1 MTDKDWNPDD
11 LLDFH
16 YDHPAPRQEEK
27 HSHDFDIFDEFD
39 AMQSKRATSHAEK
52 PAAKPVEK
60 AAEKS
65 GRGLDASFDSY
76 DEFKRYEKA
85 KQQRHEVPAKEPSA
99 ESFDALIRDYA
110 NKYDRNVER
119 KPKSEPVIEPV
130 IEHKYDP
137 KYEAVPE
144 PKVEDKYD
152 ESIFAEYDKAHGIS
166 HDLVEEKEQD
176 KPMPSVKELEKL
188 RQASKEAHERY
199 RSNYTKGRE
208 KREGRQPVS
217 KGHKF
222 LTMIYIIALAAF
234 AGSMTIMNVLPF
246 EMLIALYVVL
256 ALISLLILVQTRRS
270 SIKKWGRRL
279 ATFLAVIL
287 IGVYGVGTAYAL
299 GTLSFLSETSVDEN
313 SKAVANITKE
323 PFNVVITGMDV
334 RGKIG
339 KQGRSDVNMVL
350 TVNPETATVLMTS
363 IPRDYEIYM
372 PNYDNEM
379 DKLTHTGFYSVDTTI
394 LAEEQLLDIT
404 ANYYVKVNFS
414 TVEKFIDAIGGV
426 DVYSEYEFNP
436 VKMKEWTVKEGMNHM
451 NGKQALAFARERK
464 AFATGDNQRIKNQ
477 QAVFEAMFKKA
488 TSSRTMVFNYNKILT
503 NLKPYFEM
511 SFSAKEIRQLAKMQL
526 ARFPDWGIY
535 KNTITGGDGNL
546 NTYTAGYAYVM
557 TQDPDSINNA
567 KALIN
572 AVLSGQAIAKDDD
585 GVAYIPGE

>member
-39 AMQSKRATSHAEK
+39 AMAPKKAPSQAVK
-52 PAAKPVEK
+52 PAER
-60 AAEKS
+60 S

-85 KQQRHEVPAKEPSA
+85 SKQRHDSSARDSSA
-99 ESFDALIRDYA
+99 ESFDALINKYA
-110 NKYDRNVER
+110 KKYDRDHER
-119 KPKSEPVIEPV
+119 RPKSEPVIEPV
-130 IEHKYDP
+130 IEHKAEP
-137 KYEAVPE
+137 GYEAKAVPTLE
-144 PKVEDKYD
+144 PKIEDGYD

-166 HDLVEEKEQD
+166 HDLVEEVEQD

-188 RQASKEAHERY
+188 KQASKEAHERY
-199 RSNYTKGRE
+199 KSNYTKGRE
-208 KREGRQPVS
+208 KRAGRQPVS

-222 LTMIYIIALAAF
+222 LTFIYIIALAAF
-234 AGSMTIMNVLPF
+234 VVSMTVMNVLPF

-270 SIKKWGRRL
+270 SIKKWGKRL

-299 GTLSFLSETSVDEN
+299 GTLSFLSETSVDN

-488 TSSRTMVFNYNKILT
+488 TSRPHNGI
-503 NLKPYFEM
+503 
-511 SFSAKEIRQLAKMQL
+511 QLQ
-526 ARFPDWGIY
+526 
-535 KNTITGGDGNL
+535 
-546 NTYTAGYAYVM
+546 
-557 TQDPDSINNA
+557 QDPHQSEAILRNELQLKRD
-567 KALIN
+567 KA
-572 AVLSGQAIAKDDD
+572 ARQDAARQ
-585 GVAYIPGE
+585 IP

>member
-39 AMQSKRATSHAEK
+39 AMEPKKASPQTVK
-52 PAAKPVEK
+52 P
-60 AAEKS
+60 AEKS

-85 KQQRHEVPAKEPSA
+85 SQQKQRKEVSASAKEPSA

-110 NKYDRNVER
+110 NKYDRNHER

-130 IEHKYDP
+130 IEHKVEP
-137 KYEAVPE
+137 KYEAMAE

-152 ESIFAEYDKAHGIS
+152 ESIFAEYDKAHGIT
-166 HDLVEEKEQD
+166 HDLVEETEQD

-188 RQASKEAHERY
+188 KQASKEAHERY
-199 RSNYTKGRE
+199 KSNYTKRA
-208 KREGRQPVS
+208 GRQPVS

-222 LTMIYIIALAAF
+222 LTFIYIIALAAF
-234 AGSMTIMNVLPF
+234 AGSMTVMNVLPF

-270 SIKKWGRRL
+270 SIKTWARRL

-299 GTLSFLSETSVDEN
+299 GTLSFLSETSVDN

-511 SFSAKEIRQLAKMQL
+511 SFSSKEIRQLAKMQL

-535 KNTITGGDGNL
+535 KNTIIGGDGNL